1 MKLRRL
7 IVLLAITLGLGF
19 LGAKQGLAFV
29 QAKYGAPCAKLEGF
43 GGFLQD
49 MNFLAQGDCA
59 IKKGP
64 GNKCQNNGICTVS
77 GPSGTFKGKCNDIAG
92 FGCTCVVN

>member
-1 MKLRRL
+1 MKVRRL
-7 IVLLAITLGLGF
+7 VVVLVLTLIIGF
-19 LGAKQGLAFV
+19 VGAKQGLAYV

-59 IKKGP
+59 IKKGSS
-64 GNKCQNNGICTVS
+64 KCQNNGICTIS
-77 GPSGTFKGKCNDIAG
+77 GPSGTFKGKCVDLNNK
-92 FGCTCVVN
+92 CTCVVD